1 MIVKIKY
8 FKWSAIIISSLIFSS
23 MTFAQKRLELGL
35 SLGGSFY
42 QGDILGQTASEIAP
56 NMHLAAE
63 LQAGYFWNNHL
74 GMRFGLGYG
83 AMSGGDKYAEA
94 PWRRARNLS
103 FESNVFHG
111 GGRIE
116 YNITG
121 FNPEDNQNFTI
132 YPFIGYHHLFFEP
145 KTEYKGKVYSLQ
157 PLGTE
162 GQGLAKY
169 PDKKPYK
176 LNTGSLVY
184 GGGVRIAMTPRI
196 SIGLEFSAFRS
207 FTDYLDDVAGR
218 YVPFTDILQETG
230 NQVAAALSNREGEF
244 IGSDQIV
251 LRNNSELRG
260 NLKVF
265 DYYYQFGLTVMY
277 NLYDPFGPKSRGA
290 FSRKKSTKDCFKF

>member
-1 MIVKIKY
+1 
-8 FKWSAIIISSLIFSS
+8 
-23 MTFAQKRLELGL
+23 
-35 SLGGSFY
+35 
-42 QGDILGQTASEIAP
+42 
-56 NMHLAAE
+56 
-63 LQAGYFWNNHL
+63 
-74 GMRFGLGYG
+74 
-83 AMSGGDKYAEA
+83 
-94 PWRRARNLS
+94 
-103 FESNVFHG
+103 
-111 GGRIE
+111 
-116 YNITG
+116 
-121 FNPEDNQNFTI
+121 
-132 YPFIGYHHLFFEP
+132 
-145 KTEYKGKVYSLQ
+145 
-157 PLGTE
+157 
-162 GQGLAKY
+162 
-169 PDKKPYK
+169 
-176 LNTGSLVY
+176 LVY